1 MDREDWRAAIHGGR
15 KKLDTTEQLNNDH
28 LDLLPFQLVGPVKPQ
43 RWLNLTSTYPTPALQ
58 LLNVAGKIDVTVLKG
73 LP

>member
-1 MDREDWRAAIHGGR
+1 M
-15 KKLDTTEQLNNDH
+15 TEQLNNDH

-43 RWLNLTSTYPTPALQ
+43 HWLNLTSTYPTPALQ
-58 LLNVAGKIDVTVLKG
+58 LLNVAGEIDMTVLKG